1 MAARMSNKL
10 IALCSAALGAVY
22 VAGYLVTLPPGA
34 QAASTPFT
42 TAAATPLTGQSVAVG
57 NHPST
62 APAPPPSKYKD
73 GTYSGTGTNR
83 IGSVTVA
90 VTIKSDK
97 IVDVQI
103 TDCTTHYREDLITG
117 LPAEALQI
125 QSANVHLVSGATK
138 STLDFRTG
146 MEQAL
151 ADAQSQAQ
159 THS

>member
-22 VAGYLVTLPPGA
+22 IAGFVVTMSPGA
-34 QAASTPFT
+34 QFALTPSTVS
-42 TAAATPLTGQSVAVG
+42 AATALAGQS
-57 NHPST
+57 ST
-62 APAPPPSKYKD
+62 APAQPASMYKD
-73 GTYSGTGTNR
+73 GTYTGTGTNR

-117 LPAEALQI
+117 LPDEVLQI
-125 QSANVHLVSGATK
+125 QNSHVDNVSGATK
-138 STLDFRTG
+138 STIDFQTAV
-146 MEQAL
+146 EQAL
-151 ADAQSQAQ
+151 GTAHSQAQ
-159 THS
+159 AKG

>member
-22 VAGYLVTLPPGA
+22 MAGYAVTLPPGA
-34 QAASTPFT
+34 QAAWTPST
-42 TAAATPLTGQSVAVG
+42 TAAANAVAAAG
-57 NHPST
+57 SQPST
-62 APAPPPSKYKD
+62 APTAPLSKYKD
-73 GTYSGTGTNR
+73 GTYTGRGTNR

-117 LPAEALQI
+117 LPDEVLQI
-125 QSANVHLVSGATK
+125 QSPNVDIVSGATK
-138 STLDFRTG
+138 STLDFQTAV
-146 MEQAL
+146 EQAL
-151 ADAQSQAQ
+151 GEAENQAQ
-159 THS
+159 TNG